1 MKRTSQAVLAMAMMV
16 TLLSMAAVA
25 GADPTTPSID
35 RREVRQDQRIEQG
48 VKSGELTRGETRR
61 LVRGEGHIDR
71 MEARAKRDGVVT
83 PKERTHIQRAL
94 NHESNRIYR
103 LKHNTRVRKA

>member
-25 GADPTTPSID
+25 GADPVMPRAD

-48 VKSGELTRGETRR
+48 VKSGALTRGEARR
-61 LVRGEGHIDR
+61 LGRGQARVDR
-71 MEARAKRDGVVT
+71 LEARDKRDGVVT
-83 PKERTHIQRAL
+83 MHERRQMNRMQ
-94 NHESNRIYR
+94 NHQSRRIHR
-103 LKHNTRVRKA
+103 LKHNARVS